1 MFFDKLGSD
10 DWRIRRRIVILL
22 IIWSVA
28 LVTYIAIFGQPDSL
42 REAIAT
48 ALILLIGSLVGSYV
62 FGVIWDGKN
71 QQPGTRLEVKST
83 TVSPAEAAYP
93 DATFSA
99 DAAIAPQPPAGEA
112 KG

>member
-1 MFFDKLGSD
+1 MFFDRLGSD

-22 IIWSVA
+22 LIWCVG

-62 FGVIWDGKN
+62 FGVIWDSKTKVP
-71 QQPGTRLEVKST
+71 QMTTEIKST
-83 TVSPAEAAYP
+83 VVT
-93 DATFSA
+93 
-99 DAAIAPQPPAGEA
+99 APPSEDPRPPEGYAP
-112 KG
+112 

>member
-1 MFFDKLGSD
+1 MFFDRIGSD

-22 IIWSVA
+22 LVWSVA
-28 LVTYIAIFGQPDSL
+28 LVTYIAVLGQPDSL

-71 QQPGTRLEVKST
+71 KVPGTTIETKST
-83 TVSPAEAAYP
+83 TTVQAPPVDPA
-93 DATFSA
+93 
-99 DAAIAPQPPAGEA
+99 PPPGVAEQ
-112 KG
+112 

>member
-22 IIWSVA
+22 LLWCVA
-28 LVTYIAIFGQPDSL
+28 MVTYIAINGPADSL

-62 FGVIWDGKN
+62 FGVIWDNKTKV
-71 QQPGTRLEVKST
+71 PSAT
-83 TVSPAEAAYP
+83 TEIKQTIVAPA
-93 DATFSA
+93 D
-99 DAAIAPQPPAGEA
+99 PQPVKPEGPET
-112 KG
+112 

>member
-22 IIWSVA
+22 LLWCVA
-28 LVTYIAIFGQPDSL
+28 MVTYIAIKGPPDQL

-62 FGVIWDGKN
+62 FGVIWDNKTKV
-71 QQPGTRLEVKST
+71 PGST
-83 TVSPAEAAYP
+83 TEIKQTVVTQPEPA
-93 DATFSA
+93 
-99 DAAIAPQPPAGEA
+99 APVKPEGPEL
-112 KG
+112 

>member
-22 IIWSVA
+22 LLWCV
-28 LVTYIAIFGQPDSL
+28 LMVTYIAIRGPADSL

-62 FGVIWDGKN
+62 FGVIWDNKTKV
-71 QQPGTRLEVKST
+71 PSAT
-83 TVSPAEAAYP
+83 TEIKQTIVAPV
-93 DATFSA
+93 D
-99 DAAIAPQPPAGEA
+99 PQPVKPEGPDL
-112 KG
+112 

>member
-1 MFFDKLGSD
+1 MFFDKIGSD

-22 IIWSVA
+22 LVWCVA
-28 LVTYIAIFGQPDSL
+28 MVSYIAIMGPPDQL

-71 QQPGTRLEVKST
+71 RQPSSTTEIKST
-83 TVSPAEAAYP
+83 IVSASPPAT
-93 DATFSA
+93 D
-99 DAAIAPQPPAGEA
+99 PQPPDGFAQ
-112 KG
+112 

>member
-1 MFFDKLGSD
+1 MFYDQIGSD

-22 IIWSVA
+22 LFWSVL
-28 LVTYIAIFGQPDSL
+28 LVTYIAVLGQPDSL

-71 QQPGTRLEVKST
+71 KVPGTTIETKST
-83 TVSPAEAAYP
+83 TTVQTADPLPPVKPEGP
-93 DATFSA
+93 DL
-99 DAAIAPQPPAGEA
+99 
-112 KG
+112 

>member
-22 IIWSVA
+22 LIWCVGMVS
-28 LVTYIAIFGQPDSL
+28 YIAIFGPPDQL

-62 FGVIWDGKN
+62 FGVIWDAKSKA
-71 QQPGTRLEVKST
+71 PGST
-83 TVSPAEAAYP
+83 TEIKQTIVDPPVEP
-93 DATFSA
+93 EG
-99 DAAIAPQPPAGEA
+99 PQ
-112 KG
+112 

>member
-1 MFFDKLGSD
+1 MFFDKIGSD

-22 IIWSVA
+22 LVWCVA
-28 LVTYIAIFGQPDSL
+28 MVSYIAIMGPPDQL

-71 QQPGTRLEVKST
+71 KTAGSTTEIKST
-83 TVSPAEAAYP
+83 VIEPALVTEK
-93 DATFSA
+93 D
-99 DAAIAPQPPAGEA
+99 E
-112 KG
+112 

>member
-22 IIWSVA
+22 LIWCVGM
-28 LVTYIAIFGQPDSL
+28 VTYIAIFGPPDQL

-62 FGVIWDGKN
+62 FGVIWDSKTK
-71 QQPGTRLEVKST
+71 QPGQT
-83 TVSPAEAAYP
+83 TEIKQTIVEPVEP
-93 DATFSA
+93 DA
-99 DAAIAPQPPAGEA
+99 PQ
-112 KG
+112 